1 MPMTRSMLRIALLF
15 LLLCA
20 GVFCVALLA
29 GPGTAAPAASSR
41 EKVIIDTDI
50 GDDIDDAFAL
60 AAALNDQHLDILG
73 VTAAWGDTGLRVRQL
88 QRLLTIAGRADV
100 PVTQGPATANATPYT
115 QKRWAEGQPAPA
127 APVPSSV
134 DFILEQARR
143 YPGQVTLISLAPPS
157 TLGALIDRDPAGF
170 AKLKRVVMMGGSVY
184 AGYDD
189 TGYGPLK
196 GPTPEYN
203 IYSDIASAKKLFT
216 SGVPLVVMP
225 LDSTRLKL
233 DEVKRDL
240 LFAAGT
246 PMTDALAL
254 MYHQWRHLNG
264 WGQITPTLFDLVPV
278 AYVLDPRL
286 CPTTPLRLVV
296 GDKGETTPAPG
307 PANAQVCLKEDKEG
321 ILDLLM
327 NGLLARQ

>member
-1 MPMTRSMLRIALLF
+1 MTRFMLRIAF
-15 LLLCA
+15 LIRMLRAAGCCA
-20 GVFCVALLA
+20 VLAA
-29 GPGTAAPAASSR
+29 GPSVAAPAA

-60 AAALNDQHLDILG
+60 AAALNDPRLDILG

-88 QRLLTIAGRADV
+88 QRLLTIAGRTDV
-100 PVTQGPATANATPYT
+100 PVAQGPATPNTTPYT

-127 APVPSSV
+127 TPAPSAV
-134 DFILEQARR
+134 DFILGQARR

-157 TLGALIDRDPAGF
+157 TLGALIDRDPTGF
-170 AKLKRVVMMGGSVY
+170 AKLKRVVMMGGSVH

-203 IYSDIASAKKLFT
+203 IFSDIPSAKKLFT

-278 AYVLDPRL
+278 AYVLDPKL
-286 CPTTPLRLVV
+286 CPTTPLHLTV
-296 GDKGETTPAPG
+296 GDKGETIPTAG

-327 NGLLARQ
+327 TGLLARQ

>member
-1 MPMTRSMLRIALLF
+1 MNRLSRIAFLF
-15 LLLCA
+15 LRLCA
-20 GVFCVALLA
+20 GVFCFVPLA
-29 GPGTAAPAASSR
+29 GSGLAASTAATPAR

-60 AAALNDQHLDILG
+60 AAALNDPRLDILG

-88 QRLLTIAGRADV
+88 QRLLAIAGRGDI
-100 PVTQGPATANATPYT
+100 PVAQGPATPNTTPYT

-127 APVPSSV
+127 SPVPSSV

-203 IYSDIASAKKLFT
+203 IYSDIGSAKKLFT

-327 NGLLARQ
+327 TGLLARQ

>member
-1 MPMTRSMLRIALLF
+1 MIRIAFLF
-15 LLLCA
+15 RALA
-20 GVFCVALLA
+20 MGVLGTFVLAPPVALA
-29 GPGTAAPAASSR
+29 T

-60 AAALNDQHLDILG
+60 APALTDPRLEVLG
-73 VTAAWGDTGLRVRQL
+73 VTAAWGDTALRVRQL
-88 QRLLTIAGRADV
+88 HRLLAIAGRTDI
-100 PVTQGPATANATPYT
+100 PVAQGPATANTTPYT
-115 QKRWAEGQPAPA
+115 QKRWAEAQPAPVA
-127 APVPSSV
+127 AVPSAV

-157 TLGALIDRDPAGF
+157 TLGAVIDRDPAGF
-170 AKLKRVVMMGGSVY
+170 AKLKRVVMMGGSVH

-203 IYSDIASAKKLFT
+203 IYSDIPSARKLFA

-233 DEVKRDL
+233 DEVKRDI

-254 MYHQWRHLNG
+254 MYHQWRRLNG

-278 AYVLDPRL
+278 AYVLDPKL
-286 CPTTPLRLVV
+286 CPATPLRLTV
-296 GDKGETTPAPG
+296 GPKGETVPAPG
-307 PANAQVCLKEDKEG
+307 PTNMQVCLKEDKEG

-327 NGLLARQ
+327 NNLLTQP